1 MQAAIDALCTSRP
14 QQRGYSICIS
24 VSFCRRAKDA
34 WKILDFP
41 SRALLPGGRGDNPL
55 CQFGKSCVRVKF
67 TIGLTSHQNGF
78 GLSFRQTA
86 TSKNTPLR
94 AHFHVRLCRTQGG
107 RNVSSQLFEKSASPR
122 FANRLNHL

>member
-55 CQFGKSCVRVKF
+55 CQFGESCVRVKF

-86 TSKNTPLR
+86 HLEEYAPSRPFSCSVLSDP
-94 AHFHVRLCRTQGG
+94 GG
-107 RNVSSQLFEKSASPR
+107 P
-122 FANRLNHL
+122 